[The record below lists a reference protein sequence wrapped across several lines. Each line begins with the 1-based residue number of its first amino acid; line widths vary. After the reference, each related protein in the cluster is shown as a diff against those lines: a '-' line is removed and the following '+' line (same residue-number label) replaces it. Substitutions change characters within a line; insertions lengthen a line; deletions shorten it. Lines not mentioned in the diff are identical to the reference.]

1 MERDKWEIMR
11 DELMK
16 LTGKQLKAIAKEER
30 ICLGNEAG
38 RKESTVGVIVQNRRY
53 REEVLH
59 HG

>member
-1 MERDKWEIMR
+1 MSADKWEIMR

-16 LTGKQLKAIAKEER
+16 LTGKQLKAIANEEG
-30 ICLGNEAG
+30 ICLGNEANC
-38 RKESTVGVIVQNRRY
+38 KKSTVGVIVQNRRY

>member
-1 MERDKWEIMR
+1 MERDKWQIMR

-30 ICLGNEAG
+30 ICLGSDAG
-38 RKESTVGVIVQNRRY
+38 RKESIVGVIVQNRRY

>member
-11 DELMK
+11 GELMK
-16 LTGKQLKAIAKEER
+16 LTGKQLKVIAKEER

>member
-1 MERDKWEIMR
+1 MSDKWEIMR

-16 LTGKQLKAIAKEER
+16 LTGKQLKAIAKEEG
-30 ICLGNEAG
+30 ICLGNEANC
-38 RKESTVGVIVQNRRY
+38 KKSTVGVIVQNRRY

>member
-16 LTGKQLKAIAKEER
+16 LTSKQLKAIAKEER